1 MPDFG
6 NCALD
11 WRRGIGSNRR
21 MRTLT
26 AIAVIVSILAASAGE
41 LAHACAMDVLPQP
54 AAQTIAAA
62 ASDGDSAMPCHGTD
76 PQPAGVTMDPPLDP
90 SMDPSMDQSTDQTMD
105 CCDQDAPAAHCI
117 DCLCTAVSMPLS
129 ALEWAVAQALPAPAR
144 HALPLSAAPPP
155 ERAPE
160 YLLRPPIVVS

>member
-1 MPDFG
+1 M
-6 NCALD
+6 
-11 WRRGIGSNRR
+11 RR
-21 MRTLT
+21 LT

-54 AAQTIAAA
+54 VAQTAGAVA
-62 ASDGDSAMPCHGTD
+62 NDGDAAMPCHGAG
-76 PQPAGVTMDPPLDP
+76 PQAAGHAADQTMYQ
-90 SMDPSMDQSTDQTMD
+90 SMDQTMD

-129 ALEWAVAQALPAPAR
+129 ALETAIPQALPAPAR

>member
-21 MRTLT
+21 MRRLT

-62 ASDGDSAMPCHGTD
+62 ASDGDSAMPCHGAE
-76 PQPAGVTMDPPLDP
+76 PQPAGLTMDPP
-90 SMDPSMDQSTDQTMD
+90 MDQNMD
-105 CCDQDAPAAHCI
+105 CCDQDAPATHCI

-129 ALEWAVAQALPAPAR
+129 ALETAMPQDLPPAAR

>member
-1 MPDFG
+1 M
-6 NCALD
+6 
-11 WRRGIGSNRR
+11 RR
-21 MRTLT
+21 LT

-41 LAHACAMDVLPQP
+41 LAHACAMVVLPQP
-54 AAQTIAAA
+54 AAQTAGVIAN
-62 ASDGDSAMPCHGTD
+62 DGDAAIPCHGAE
-76 PQPAGVTMDPPLDP
+76 PQPAGL
-90 SMDPSMDQSTDQTMD
+90 SMEQSMDQTMD
-105 CCDQDAPAAHCI
+105 CCDQDAPATHCI

-129 ALEWAVAQALPAPAR
+129 ALETAIPQALPAPAR

>member
-11 WRRGIGSNRR
+11 WRRGMGSNPR
-21 MRTLT
+21 MRRLT

-54 AAQTIAAA
+54 AAKTLGAAA
-62 ASDGDSAMPCHGTD
+62 DGGDSGMPCHGAD
-76 PQPAGVTMDPPLDP
+76 RQPADHAMER
-90 SMDPSMDQSTDQTMD
+90 SMD
-105 CCDQDAPAAHCI
+105 CCDEDAPPTHCI

-129 ALEWAVAQALPAPAR
+129 ALETAIPQALPAPTR
-144 HALPLSAAPPP
+144 HALPLSAVPPP

>member
-1 MPDFG
+1 M
-6 NCALD
+6 D
-11 WRRGIGSNRR
+11 WRRAMGSNPR
-21 MRTLT
+21 MRRLT

-41 LAHACAMDVLPQP
+41 LAHACAMDILPQP
-54 AAQTIAAA
+54 AAKSVGAAVN
-62 ASDGDSAMPCHGTD
+62 DGDAAMPCHGAERQT
-76 PQPAGVTMDPPLDP
+76 AGHV
-90 SMDPSMDQSTDQTMD
+90 MDQSMD
-105 CCDQDAPAAHCI
+105 RSMDRSMNCCDEDGPATHCI

-129 ALEWAVAQALPAPAR
+129 ALESAIAQALPAPAR